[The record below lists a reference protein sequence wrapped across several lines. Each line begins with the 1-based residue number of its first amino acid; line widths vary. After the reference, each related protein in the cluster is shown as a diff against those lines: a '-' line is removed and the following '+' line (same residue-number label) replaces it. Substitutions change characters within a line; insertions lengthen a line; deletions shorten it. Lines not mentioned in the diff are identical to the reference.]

1 MITDDPDKLPFSEI
15 SLANSVSSPLPDV
28 ESSQNDG
35 HISLNMRDTT
45 RIVSPQDDILEKSGD
60 SQEQAQSQRAISMAN
75 KTQIVVVDGYIKT
88 ATEHETAAQTQI
100 TEEQIEEG
108 VEEES
113 KEAHRQVV
121 MEP

>member
-1 MITDDPDKLPFSEI
+1 
-15 SLANSVSSPLPDV
+15 
-28 ESSQNDG
+28 
-35 HISLNMRDTT
+35 MRDTT

-113 KEAHRQVV
+113 KEAQRQVV